1 MSWRLFIIL
10 QIIMLSVVGGLVY
23 SHKNKVALVK
33 TPPAELAN
41 WYKPE
46 NKRQVWLHNM
56 FKLRR
61 EMQAI
66 AFYAKQKNTKHLK
79 KWTEQLSQHYLKIAD
94 MVPSWQKKLDIKTMR
109 ALSNASNT
117 QNYSQVITHVETL
130 QRSCDSCHDDYQAIT
145 ALIYRAPDFSLFD
158 MDKAVD
164 KKELNNNIINDES
177 NENISLHDQMNT
189 LTQQVNQI
197 KISAEDGFTEQAL
210 SSLKQLNISMD
221 KLGESCA
228 NCHKK
233 DKKAYPNELMSKTLV
248 SLETALVS
256 GSAKDQG
263 QELGTLAVLAC
274 ARCHGTHRIAYG
286 AKKQLTKK
294 VNFREL
300 IKH

>member
-23 SHKNKVALVK
+23 THTNKVTLVK
-33 TPPAELAN
+33 TPPTELAN

-66 AFYAKQKNTKHLK
+66 RFYAKQKDSEHLK
-79 KWTEQLSQHYLKIAD
+79 QWTEQLGKHYLKIAD
-94 MVPSWQKKLDIKTMR
+94 MVPSWQKKLDMKTVL
-109 ALSNASNT
+109 ALSNASNIKD
-117 QNYSQVITHVETL
+117 YSQVVVHTETL
-130 QRSCDSCHDDYQAIT
+130 QKSCDSCHDDYQAIT
-145 ALIYRAPDFSLFD
+145 ALTYRTPDFSIFD
-158 MDKAVD
+158 EDVE
-164 KKELNNNIINDES
+164 KKEPN
-177 NENISLHDQMNT
+177 NENTSLHDQMNT

-197 KISAEDGFTEQAL
+197 KISAQDGFTEQAL
-210 SSLKQLNISMD
+210 SSLKQLNVSMD
-221 KLGESCA
+221 ELGESCI

-233 DKKAYPNELMSKTLV
+233 DKKSYPSELMSKTLIN
-248 SLETALVS
+248 LETALLS
-256 GSAKDQG
+256 GSAKDIG

-274 ARCHGTHRIAYG
+274 ARCHGTHRISYG

-294 VNFREL
+294 INFREL